1 MAIPDT
7 SSWGQ
12 PDQGIRLKQ
21 VIARAGRRPAGR
33 REGGAAGEAED
44 APPAPGAGEDAGG
57 LPLVPGAGED
67 AAERAR
73 QVLRG
78 IQTTDWFVGRA
89 AAGLAEAPRP
99 RVLAPRGAVIDP
111 DAPDFEFPIV
121 SKLDCWADD
130 VPELYERSK
139 AEQWDATRDIP
150 WHLLPDLPEDVE
162 QAICQLMTFLIE
174 NEYVAL
180 YLPAKFIPR
189 IAPHYG
195 EVALLLAT
203 QVKDEARHVEVYTK
217 RALANGCGLQYVS
230 ATTQWAL
237 KSLLEQENYLRASF
251 LLHVLG
257 EGTFMELLKFIEEHA
272 PDPVTKEIL
281 RRTRQDE
288 ARHVG
293 YGVSHVRYL
302 LQQEPKVRDE
312 LVAAAEE
319 RASFLKEVSGANPF
333 VQRALAVLAGG
344 GSKPQQ
350 LVQGV
355 QKVRE
360 LYRQMHHLRVRRM
373 MLAGFDAKTAV
384 HLSELHGGA
393 VQTFM

>member
-7 SSWGQ
+7 TNWDR
-12 PDQGIRLKQ
+12 PDRGARLKEGSASE
-21 VIARAGRRPAGR
+21 VLDRRGNYVAQ
-33 REGGAAGEAED
+33 AKA
-44 APPAPGAGEDAGG
+44 
-57 LPLVPGAGED
+57 
-67 AAERAR
+67 
-73 QVLRG
+73 VLRG
-78 IQTTDWFVGRA
+78 IRTTDLFVGRA
-89 AAGLAEAPRP
+89 AAVLDEAPLP
-99 RVLAPRGAVIDP
+99 RVLAPRGAAVDP
-111 DAPDFEFPIV
+111 DSPDFDFPIV
-121 SKLDCWADD
+121 AKLDCWADD

-150 WHLLPDLPEDVE
+150 WHLLPDLPVEVE
-162 QAICQLMTFLIE
+162 QALCQIMTFLIE

-203 QVKDEARHVEVYTK
+203 QVKDEARHIEVYTK
-217 RALANGCGLQYVS
+217 RALANGGGLQYVS
-230 ATTQWAL
+230 ASTQWAL

-257 EGTFMELLKFIEEHA
+257 EGTFMELLKFIEDVA
-272 PDPVTKEIL
+272 PEPVTQEIL

-302 LQQEPKVRDE
+302 LQHQPQLRDE

-344 GSKPQQ
+344 GSRPEQ

-355 QKVRE
+355 QKVRA
-360 LYRQMHHLRVRRM
+360 LYGQMHQMRVRRLL
-373 MLAGFDAKTAV
+373 LAGFDAKTAM

-393 VQTFM
+393 VQTYM